1 MSPRWDHF
9 YAGGLHPGFGD
20 PPPSSLCQAPWGPAP
35 APAQL
40 PFSFCQRHFAISSC
54 WYSFAK
60 ANPSGDLHI
69 LSISFS
75 AVPTTDLFGVFLLP
89 SSGTVQKKKNTF
101 QRHHL
106 CSWSVPVKIKRAWVD
121 FQLLRQKINKCNE
134 RTCRGRRNF
143 RSKDRSCLLRAKK
156 TRQKEIFLVLNVFF
170 LSFFSWSVLL
180 FQPQAIR

>member
-1 MSPRWDHF
+1 MLEGF
-9 YAGGLHPGFGD
+9 ILALGILLHPPSAKHRGAQLLHQ
-20 PPPSSLCQAPWGPAP
+20 PSSPSAFVRGILPSLAVGIALPRPTPPETSTYSVSPSQLCQQQIYLGFFFFPVLE
-35 APAQL
+35 Q
-40 PFSFCQRHFAISSC
+40 FR
-54 WYSFAK
+54 
-60 ANPSGDLHI
+60 
-69 LSISFS
+69 
-75 AVPTTDLFGVFLLP
+75 
-89 SSGTVQKKKNTF
+89 KKKTTF